1 MPGAPSK
8 KEWGAATNRDLE
20 TLIWGQV
27 EYRFGWGLP
36 LGFTKAPD
44 PPGWRIML
52 DPVYVD
58 PTTAPPSRTRGLR
71 AYFLLMGRVAHVT
84 HMALAEGGKTVNGG
98 EQPKLRPYPG
108 RYVTLAGLHVA
119 RLPFAVHVTD
129 YRYYRQGRS
138 GIAGS
143 SDWINLSFEY
153 RF

>member
-1 MPGAPSK
+1 VESLSSSNAFIKGGAFHAS
-8 KEWGAATNRDLE
+8 
-20 TLIWGQV
+20 
-27 EYRFGWGLP
+27 
-36 LGFTKAPD
+36 
-44 PPGWRIML
+44 
-52 DPVYVD
+52 
-58 PTTAPPSRTRGLR
+58 PT
-71 AYFLLMGRVAHVT
+71 VT

-119 RLPFAVHVTD
+119 RLPFAVHVTE
-129 YRYYRQGRS
+129 YRYFRQGRS